1 MTTTDTTRLASPP
14 SASAAGPL
22 PAGSLDVA
30 RIREDFPALGQ
41 QVHGKPLVYLDN
53 AATSQKPQAVLEALR
68 NSYAA
73 DCANIHRGVHTLSE
87 RATDAYEAG
96 REAVR
101 SFLGAAQARE
111 IVFTRGTTESINLV
125 ASTYGR
131 QHIGAGDEVLIT
143 ELEHHSNIVP
153 WQMLCEQ
160 TGAKLV
166 VVPIT
171 DSGDVLIEDY
181 EKLLGPRTKL
191 VAVAHISNALGTI
204 LPVRE
209 MIALAHA
216 RNATVLL
223 DGAQAAPH
231 AEVNVQELDCD
242 FYTFSGHKIFGPTGI
257 GVLYGKAEHL
267 EAMPPYQGGGDM
279 IRTVSFEKTTYNS
292 VPYKFEAG
300 TPHIAGTVGL
310 GAALAYVSQ
319 TGLERITAYEQ
330 QLLQYATERMSQ
342 VAGVRLIGTARE
354 KASVLSFV
362 MDCAHPHDVGTILDR
377 QGIAVR
383 AGHHCA
389 MPVMEKFCIAG
400 TTRASFAFYN
410 TKEEVDALVRGVE
423 KVREVFG

>member
-1 MTTTDTTRLASPP
+1 MATTDTTRLSNPTSAASP
-14 SASAAGPL
+14 
-22 PAGSLDVA
+22 LDVA
-30 RIREDFPALGQ
+30 RIREDFPALCQ
-41 QVHGKPLVYLDN
+41 RVHGNPLVYLDN
-53 AATSQKPQAVLEALR
+53 AATSQKPQVVLEALR
-68 NSYAA
+68 NFYET

-96 REAVR
+96 RETVR
-101 SFLGAAQARE
+101 RFLGAERVRE
-111 IVFTRGTTESINLV
+111 IVFTRGTTESINLI
-125 ASTYGR
+125 AQTYGR
-131 QHIGAGDEVLIT
+131 QHIGVGDEVLIT

-153 WQMLCEQ
+153 WQMLCEE

-166 VVPIT
+166 VVPISYT
-171 DSGDVLIEDY
+171 GDVLIEDY

-204 LPVRE
+204 LPVRR
-209 MIALAHA
+209 MIELAHA
-216 RNATVLL
+216 RNVPVLL

-231 AEVNVQELDCD
+231 AKVSVQELNCD
-242 FYTFSGHKIFGPTGI
+242 FYTFSGHKTFGPTGI
-257 GVLYGKAEHL
+257 GVLYGKAKYL
-267 EAMPPYQGGGDM
+267 EEMPPYQGGGDM
-279 IRTVSFEKTTYNS
+279 IRTVSFEKTTYNGF
-292 VPYKFEAG
+292 PYKFEAG
-300 TPHIAGTVGL
+300 TPHIAGGVGL
-310 GAALAYVSQ
+310 AAALEYVNQ
-319 TGLERITAYEQ
+319 IGLERITVYEQ

-342 VAGVRLIGTARE
+342 IAGVRLIGTARE

-362 MDCAHPHDVGTILDR
+362 MDCAHPHDVGTILNR

-389 MPVMEKFCIAG
+389 MPVMEKFRIAG